1 MDIENEKEKIEIIIV
16 VEEIIGMIGG
26 VIETKEKTE
35 EVIEI
40 MVMIEEI
47 IEMIEIDK
55 KDMRIVTTMKNKN
68 KDHHNK

>member
-1 MDIENEKEKIEIIIV
+1 MDTENEKEKIEIIIV
-16 VEEIIGMIGG
+16 AEEIIEMIEE
-26 VIETKEKTE
+26 VIETKDKTGE
-35 EVIEI
+35 AIEI